1 MSYLSLDINC
11 PEDFIE
17 ILMAELAEIGFS
29 TFQEKEDASGLL
41 AYAEENEEIE
51 AALISSIFDRY
62 EALGKFSYDKSYVGK
77 ENWNED
83 WEKNYDPIEVEDKIL
98 VRANFHSANPNFL
111 HEIIVTPKM
120 SFGTGHHETT
130 YQVLAF
136 MLDMEFL
143 GKRVLDAGCGTGIL
157 GILAAK
163 KEAGLVAAYDI
174 DEWAVENTIENFE
187 LNHIAPDKVNIWQ
200 GDVKTV
206 KVTEPFDVV
215 LANINRNILLEDIQ
229 FLQKFM
235 KSGGYLLLS
244 GFYEEDI
251 PAILNEAQKFS
262 LKERKRSLRN
272 RWAALCLQLN

>member
-1 MSYLSLDINC
+1 MSYLALDINC

-29 TFQEKEDASGLL
+29 TFQEKEDATGLL

-51 AALISSIFDRY
+51 DSLISSLFDRY
-62 EALGKFSYDKSYVGK
+62 QSLGDFSFVKSYVGK

-98 VRANFHSANPNFL
+98 VRANFHPANSNFL
-111 HEIIVTPKM
+111 YEIIVTPKM

-130 YQVLAF
+130 YQILAF
-136 MLDMEFL
+136 MLNMEFS
-143 GKRVLDAGCGTGIL
+143 GRNVLDAGCGTGIL

-163 KEAGLVAAYDI
+163 KGAKTVAAYDI
-174 DEWAVENTIENFE
+174 DEWAVENAKENFE
-187 LNHIAPDKVNIWQ
+187 LNEITLNQVKIWQ
-200 GDVKTV
+200 GDVETV
-206 KVTEPFDVV
+206 KSNTKFDVV
-215 LANINRNILLEDIQ
+215 LANINRNILLEDIK

-235 KSGGYLLLS
+235 VNGAYLLLS

-251 PAILNEAQKFS
+251 PAILNEASKYS
-262 LKERKRSLRN
+262 LQERKRSLRN

>member
-1 MSYLSLDINC
+1 MSYLALDINC

-51 AALISSIFDRY
+51 EVLISSIFDRY
-62 EALGKFSYDKSYVGK
+62 TALGEFSYERSHVGK

-98 VRANFHSANPNFL
+98 VRANFHSSNPNFL

-130 YQVLAF
+130 YQILAF
-136 MLDMEFL
+136 MLNMEFSR
-143 GKRVLDAGCGTGIL
+143 KQVLDAGCGTGIL

-163 KEAGLVAAYDI
+163 KGAQLVAAYDI

-187 LNHIAPDKVNIWQ
+187 LNQIASDKVRIWQ
-200 GDVKTV
+200 GDVESV
-206 KVTEPFDVV
+206 NATERYDVI
-215 LANINRNILLEDIQ
+215 LANINRNILLEDIKY
-229 FLQKFM
+229 LQKFM
-235 KSGGYLLLS
+235 KSRAYLLLS

-262 LKERKRSLRN
+262 LQERKRSLRN